1 MNYYNNQRVPAPES
15 GSRKFWRIVFGS
27 MVGFLLSSIVM
38 FILSIIFMISIIAS
52 VATSSTP
59 AVPSNSILR
68 IELSGLIAER
78 GEKNPFEDTGF
89 AEFTKANLGLDDI
102 LKSIDKAATDPKIK
116 AISIEG
122 GVANTGLASVQE
134 IYSALERFKE
144 SGKKVYAY
152 SDYYSQKGYL
162 LASVADQIYLNP
174 LGMIDFK
181 GIAMR
186 TVFFKGLLDKM
197 EIDVQVIRH
206 GTFKSAVEPFI
217 LDKMSEANAEQMSL
231 IANQLWSVIT
241 EKIAE
246 KRGISVDSLNQIANK
261 LLCFEADQ
269 CQSLGM
275 IDNLVYHSE
284 YEDHLR
290 IILEVEKDKKVN
302 YISLNEYKKQV
313 SSRQR
318 ASENIAVIYAFG
330 DIVDGDGTGQNIG
343 SKSLCKEIRKAYTQD
358 DVKAI
363 VLRVNSPGGSA
374 MASEAIWNE
383 IESAKKAGKVVVTS
397 MGDYA
402 ASGGYYI
409 SCNSDWIV
417 AQPTTL
423 TGSIGVF
430 GIVPSVQKMMKNK
443 LGITYDVVKSNDYA
457 DFATGR
463 LMDPYE
469 LNILQKSVEDVY
481 TLFTQRVAEGRGL
494 DQSYVDE
501 IGEGRVWSGIAAIE
515 NKLVD
520 QLGNIDDAIAK
531 AAELAELT
539 DYGII
544 EYPAPVNFL
553 DKFFKQNNQT
563 KIEMLLKERFG
574 ELYFAFDSMR
584 YVTEMNG
591 VQARIPVSITID

>member
-1 MNYYNNQRVPAPES
+1 M
-15 GSRKFWRIVFGS
+15 
-27 MVGFLLSSIVM
+27 
-38 FILSIIFMISIIAS
+38 
-52 VATSSTP
+52 
-59 AVPSNSILR
+59 
-68 IELSGLIAER
+68 
-78 GEKNPFEDTGF
+78 
-89 AEFTKANLGLDDI
+89 DDI

-383 IESAKKAGKVVVTS
+383 IESAKK
-397 MGDYA
+397 
-402 ASGGYYI
+402 
-409 SCNSDWIV
+409 
-417 AQPTTL
+417 Q
-423 TGSIGVF
+423 
-430 GIVPSVQKMMKNK
+430 
-443 LGITYDVVKSNDYA
+443 
-457 DFATGR
+457 
-463 LMDPYE
+463 
-469 LNILQKSVEDVY
+469 
-481 TLFTQRVAEGRGL
+481 
-494 DQSYVDE
+494 
-501 IGEGRVWSGIAAIE
+501 
-515 NKLVD
+515 
-520 QLGNIDDAIAK
+520 AK
-531 AAELAELT
+531 W
-539 DYGII
+539 
-544 EYPAPVNFL
+544 
-553 DKFFKQNNQT
+553 
-563 KIEMLLKERFG
+563 
-574 ELYFAFDSMR
+574 
-584 YVTEMNG
+584 
-591 VQARIPVSITID
+591 

>member
-1 MNYYNNQRVPAPES
+1 M
-15 GSRKFWRIVFGS
+15 
-27 MVGFLLSSIVM
+27 
-38 FILSIIFMISIIAS
+38 
-52 VATSSTP
+52 
-59 AVPSNSILR
+59 
-68 IELSGLIAER
+68 
-78 GEKNPFEDTGF
+78 
-89 AEFTKANLGLDDI
+89 
-102 LKSIDKAATDPKIK
+102 
-116 AISIEG
+116 
-122 GVANTGLASVQE
+122 
-134 IYSALERFKE
+134 
-144 SGKKVYAY
+144 
-152 SDYYSQKGYL
+152 
-162 LASVADQIYLNP
+162 
-174 LGMIDFK
+174 
-181 GIAMR
+181 
-186 TVFFKGLLDKM
+186 
-197 EIDVQVIRH
+197 
-206 GTFKSAVEPFI
+206 
-217 LDKMSEANAEQMSL
+217 
-231 IANQLWSVIT
+231 
-241 EKIAE
+241 
-246 KRGISVDSLNQIANK
+246 
-261 LLCFEADQ
+261 
-269 CQSLGM
+269 
-275 IDNLVYHSE
+275 
-284 YEDHLR
+284 
-290 IILEVEKDKKVN
+290 
-302 YISLNEYKKQV
+302 
-313 SSRQR
+313 
-318 ASENIAVIYAFG
+318 
-330 DIVDGDGTGQNIG
+330 
-343 SKSLCKEIRKAYTQD
+343 
-358 DVKAI
+358 
-363 VLRVNSPGGSA
+363 
-374 MASEAIWNE
+374 
-383 IESAKKAGKVVVTS
+383 VVTS

-430 GIVPSVQKMMKNK
+430 GIVPSLQKMMKNK

-469 LNILQKSVEDVY
+469 LEKLQTSVEHVY
-481 TLFTQRVAEGRGL
+481 SLFTQRVAEGRGL

>member
-1 MNYYNNQRVPAPES
+1 MNYYNNQRIPAPES

-27 MVGFLLSSIVM
+27 MLGFLISSIVM
-38 FILSIIFMISIIAS
+38 FVLSIIFMIGIIANI
-52 VATSSTP
+52 ATTSTP
-59 AVPSNSILR
+59 TVPSNAILR

-116 AISIEG
+116 VISLEG

-134 IYSALERFKE
+134 IYTALERFKE

-152 SDYYSQKGYL
+152 GDYYSQKGYF
-162 LASVADQIYLNP
+162 LASVADEIHLNP

-197 EIDVQVIRH
+197 EIDVQIIRH
-206 GTFKSAVEPFI
+206 GTFKSAVEPFM
-217 LDKMSEANAEQMSL
+217 LDKMSEANAEQLSL

-246 KRGISVDSLNQIANK
+246 KRDISTDSLNQIANK

-275 IDNLVYHSE
+275 IDHLSYYSG
-284 YEDHLR
+284 YEDNLR
-290 IILEVEKDKKVN
+290 TFLELEKDKKIN
-302 YISLNEYKKQV
+302 YITLNEYKKQV
-313 SSRQR
+313 IAREK
-318 ASENIAVIYAFG
+318 AGDNIAVIYAFG
-330 DIVDGDGTGQNIG
+330 DIVDGEGSGQNIG
-343 SKSLCKEIRKAYTQD
+343 SKSLCKEIRKAFTRD

-363 VLRVNSPGGSA
+363 VFRVNSPGGSA

-383 IESAKKAGKVVVTS
+383 IELAKKAGKIVVTS

-417 AQPTTL
+417 AQPSTL

-430 GIVPSVQKMMKNK
+430 GIVASIQKMMKNK
-443 LGITYDVVKSNDYA
+443 LGITYDVVKSNEYA

-469 LNILQKSVEDVY
+469 LNILQNSVETVY
-481 TLFTQRVAEGRGL
+481 SLFTQRVAQGRGL
-494 DQSYVDE
+494 EQSYVDE

-539 DYGII
+539 DYGIV
-544 EYPAPVNFL
+544 EYPAPVNIFE
-553 DKFFKQNNQT
+553 KFFKQGSQT
-563 KIEMLLKERFG
+563 EVEMLLKQRFG
-574 ELYFAFDSMR
+574 ELYFTFDAMR
-584 YVTEMNG
+584 SVTEMDG
-591 VQARIPVSITID
+591 VQARIPMSITID

>member
-1 MNYYNNQRVPAPES
+1 MNYYNNQRIPAPES

-27 MVGFLLSSIVM
+27 MLGFLISSIVM
-38 FILSIIFMISIIAS
+38 FVLSIIFMIGIIANI
-52 VATSSTP
+52 ATTSTP
-59 AVPSNSILR
+59 TVPSNAILR

-116 AISIEG
+116 AISLEG

-134 IYSALERFKE
+134 IYTALERFKE

-152 SDYYSQKGYL
+152 GDYYSQKGYF
-162 LASVADQIYLNP
+162 LASVADEIHLNP

-197 EIDVQVIRH
+197 EIDVQIIRH
-206 GTFKSAVEPFI
+206 GTFKSAVEPFM
-217 LDKMSEANAEQMSL
+217 LDKMSEANAEQLSL
-231 IANQLWSVIT
+231 IANQLWSIMT
-241 EKIAE
+241 EKISE
-246 KRGISVDSLNQIANK
+246 KRGISVDSLNRIADK

-275 IDNLVYHSE
+275 IDHLSYYSG
-284 YEDHLR
+284 YEDNLR
-290 IILEVEKDKKVN
+290 TFLELEKDKKIN
-302 YISLNEYKKQV
+302 YITLNEYKKQV
-313 SSRQR
+313 IAREK
-318 ASENIAVIYAFG
+318 AGDNIAVIYAFG
-330 DIVDGDGTGQNIG
+330 DIVDGEGSGQNIG
-343 SKSLCKEIRKAYTQD
+343 SKSLCKEIRKAYTRD

-363 VLRVNSPGGSA
+363 VFRVNSPGGSA

-383 IESAKKAGKVVVTS
+383 IELAKKAGKIVVTS

-417 AQPTTL
+417 AQPSTL

-430 GIVPSVQKMMKNK
+430 GIVASIQKMMKNK
-443 LGITYDVVKSNDYA
+443 LGITYDVVKSNEYA

-469 LNILQKSVEDVY
+469 LNILQNSVETVY
-481 TLFTQRVAEGRGL
+481 SLFTQRVAQGRGL
-494 DQSYVDE
+494 EQSYVDE

-539 DYGII
+539 DYGIV
-544 EYPAPVNFL
+544 EYPAPVNIFE
-553 DKFFKQNNQT
+553 KFFKQGSQT
-563 KIEMLLKERFG
+563 EVEMLLKQRFG
-574 ELYFAFDSMR
+574 ELYFTFDAMR
-584 YVTEMNG
+584 SVTEMDG
-591 VQARIPVSITID
+591 VQARIPMSITID

>member
-231 IANQLWSVIT
+231 IANQLWSVMT
-241 EKIAE
+241 EKIGE
-246 KRGISVDSLNQIANK
+246 KRGISIDSLNYIANR

-318 ASENIAVIYAFG
+318 ASEKIAVIYAFG

-430 GIVPSVQKMMKNK
+430 GIVPSLQKMMKNK

-469 LNILQKSVEDVY
+469 LEKLQTSVEHVY
-481 TLFTQRVAEGRGL
+481 SLFTQRVAQGRGL

-531 AAELAELT
+531 
-539 DYGII
+539 
-544 EYPAPVNFL
+544 
-553 DKFFKQNNQT
+553 
-563 KIEMLLKERFG
+563 
-574 ELYFAFDSMR
+574 
-584 YVTEMNG
+584 
-591 VQARIPVSITID
+591 

>member
-1 MNYYNNQRVPAPES
+1 
-15 GSRKFWRIVFGS
+15 
-27 MVGFLLSSIVM
+27 
-38 FILSIIFMISIIAS
+38 
-52 VATSSTP
+52 
-59 AVPSNSILR
+59 
-68 IELSGLIAER
+68 
-78 GEKNPFEDTGF
+78 
-89 AEFTKANLGLDDI
+89 
-102 LKSIDKAATDPKIK
+102 
-116 AISIEG
+116 
-122 GVANTGLASVQE
+122 
-134 IYSALERFKE
+134 
-144 SGKKVYAY
+144 
-152 SDYYSQKGYL
+152 
-162 LASVADQIYLNP
+162 
-174 LGMIDFK
+174 
-181 GIAMR
+181 
-186 TVFFKGLLDKM
+186 
-197 EIDVQVIRH
+197 
-206 GTFKSAVEPFI
+206 
-217 LDKMSEANAEQMSL
+217 MSEANAEQMSL

-290 IILEVEKDKKVN
+290 VILEIGKDKKVN
-302 YISLNEYKKQV
+302 YISLNKYKKQITT
-313 SSRQR
+313 RQR

-430 GIVPSVQKMMKNK
+430 GIVPSLQKMMKNK

-463 LMDPYE
+463 LMDTYE
-469 LNILQKSVEDVY
+469 LEKLQTSVEHVY
-481 TLFTQRVAEGRGL
+481 SLFTQRVAEGRGL

>member
-1 MNYYNNQRVPAPES
+1 M
-15 GSRKFWRIVFGS
+15 
-27 MVGFLLSSIVM
+27 
-38 FILSIIFMISIIAS
+38 
-52 VATSSTP
+52 
-59 AVPSNSILR
+59 
-68 IELSGLIAER
+68 
-78 GEKNPFEDTGF
+78 
-89 AEFTKANLGLDDI
+89 
-102 LKSIDKAATDPKIK
+102 
-116 AISIEG
+116 
-122 GVANTGLASVQE
+122 
-134 IYSALERFKE
+134 ERFKE

-231 IANQLWSVIT
+231 IANQLWSVMT
-241 EKIAE
+241 EKIGE
-246 KRGISVDSLNQIANK
+246 KRGISIDSLNYIANR

-275 IDNLVYHSE
+275 IDHLAYHSG

-290 IILEVEKDKKVN
+290 VILEIGKDKKVN
-302 YISLNEYKKQV
+302 YISLNKYKKQITT
-313 SSRQR
+313 RQR

-481 TLFTQRVAEGRGL
+481 TLFTQRVAQGRGL